1 MKLNCVMRSEF
12 IKSLIVLCMVQ
23 QLTACGSLEEPEPGG
38 TGSVS
43 VAWVKP
49 DYREDDTLLSVGE
62 ISGYRVYYGP
72 GSGDY
77 QREIDIVNDGSTSG
91 IVTVDGLPRGKIYYF
106 VLTAFDSEGRESI
119 YSPEISAPL

>member
-1 MKLNCVMRSEF
+1 MMRSTF
-12 IKSLIVLCMVQ
+12 SKGMVVLCIIQ
-23 QLTACGSLEEPEPGG
+23 HLSACGSLEEPGPGG

-49 DYREDDTLLSVGE
+49 EFRENDSILSVGE

-77 QREIDIVNDGSTSG
+77 QREVDIANDGSPNG
-91 IVTVDGLPRGKIYYF
+91 VVTIDGLPVGNIYYF
-106 VLTAFDSEGRESI
+106 VLTAFDTDGRESL
-119 YSPEISAPL
+119 YSPEIAIPL